1 MYMLGGMMN
10 LYVSRAGG
18 GSCMRKKHLVGG
30 EGSRAGGGG
39 ASSMFVWGIPYYSY
53 LDFLEDNRKWSSLRG
68 FGLGETCVPRH
79 NWKFKS
85 VTFWLR
91 FQGIGPKENLKL
103 CIYEQY
109 IKLDQNQ

>member
-39 ASSMFVWGIPYYSY
+39 GGH
-53 LDFLEDNRKWSSLRG
+53 RR
-68 FGLGETCVPRH
+68 C
-79 NWKFKS
+79 
-85 VTFWLR
+85 
-91 FQGIGPKENLKL
+91 L
-103 CIYEQY
+103 CGVFHTIA
-109 IKLDQNQ
+109 IWNF